1 MKHRRSIELAPPE
14 GFAVEIEKQ
23 TLATLP
29 QWFVIHARC
38 GACRHQA
45 PLERRGIAR
54 RCGLDLSLARLAGRL
69 KCRECGN
76 RSGNLLLLGRLPR
89 D

>member
-14 GFAVEIEKQ
+14 GFAVEEKQ

-29 QWFVIHARC
+29 QSFVVHARC
-38 GACRHQA
+38 GACGYQSL
-45 PLERRGIAR
+45 LERRGIAR

-76 RSGNLLLLGRLPR
+76 RSDNLLLLGKLLR

>member
-1 MKHRRSIELAPPE
+1 MKHRRSIELTPPE
-14 GFAVEIEKQ
+14 GYGLEEKQ

-38 GACRHQA
+38 GACGHQT
-45 PLERRGIAR
+45 PLERRSIAR
-54 RCGLDLSLARLAGRL
+54 RCGFDLSLAGLAKRL

-76 RSGNLLLLGRLPR
+76 LDNLLLLEKLPR